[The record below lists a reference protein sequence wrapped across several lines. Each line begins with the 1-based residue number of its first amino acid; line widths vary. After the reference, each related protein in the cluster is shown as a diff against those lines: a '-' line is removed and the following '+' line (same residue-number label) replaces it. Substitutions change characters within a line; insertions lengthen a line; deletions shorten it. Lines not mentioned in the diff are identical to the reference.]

1 MIERNDTICAIATG
15 HSETAQGVIKVS
27 GPQALDIVSR
37 VFYPASSKKELSLL
51 KGYEAAYGWVTDRE
65 TGERIDD
72 GIALVFRAP
81 HSYTGEDAVE
91 LSLHGSPLILSIVLR
106 LLIKEG
112 ARPAEAGEYT
122 RRAFASGKM
131 DLSQAEAVADIVS
144 ATSRSALRMAVTQM
158 RGGFKKK
165 IEALRDALINF
176 ASLLELEL
184 DFSEEDVEFVP
195 RKELEQKCASMMTE
209 IARLADSYRDSK
221 VIKEGIPIALIG
233 ETNAGK
239 STILNGLLGE
249 DRAIVSDIH
258 GTTRDTIE
266 EKITIGGLQ
275 YRLIDTAGI
284 RRTEDAIEKIGIE
297 RSFDALEKAS
307 LAFWVIDIDS
317 GAPEKLPSIWKQLLE
332 YSSAERIQPVLNKCD
347 LARPD
352 AYIEALESV
361 GAPIPITISAKRTA
375 DIEKFGTFL
384 SRHFSSLN
392 VPEGEVLVTNLRQ
405 EKALLDTNLYLESV
419 LTGLHNGVTGDLVA
433 QDLRAATM
441 SLSEVIG
448 EITTDDLL
456 GNIFAHFCIGK

>member
-221 VIKEGIPIALIG
+221 VIKE
-233 ETNAGK
+233 
-239 STILNGLLGE
+239 
-249 DRAIVSDIH
+249 
-258 GTTRDTIE
+258 
-266 EKITIGGLQ
+266 KITIGGLQ

-284 RRTEDAIEKIGIE
+284 RRTEDVIERIGIE

-307 LAFWVIDIDS
+307 LAFWVIDIAS

-375 DIEKFGTFL
+375 DIEELGTFL

-405 EKALLDTNLYLESV
+405 EKALLDTNLHLESV